1 MASVKIGV
9 QTGVDV
15 NGPIGG
21 APVQPLWDPKSGGV
35 WALAWFV
42 AAIIVLFFVL

>member
-9 QTGVDV
+9 QSGVDV

-21 APVQPLWDPKSGGV
+21 APTPPLWDPKSGGM
-35 WALAWFV
+35 WAFV
-42 AAIIVLFFVL
+42 LFIAAIIVLFFVL